1 MVVDAPRGVE
11 THEREIQRNLDAQ
24 AGVAI
29 PGLPF
34 DVVVTHVLREDNL
47 PDPADIARIRVVSR
61 GMRDAVDATGRR
73 IAELGEDDAVSRGCS
88 TKLRCLQRQ
97 GRLSRKENLCQA
109 AARSGQFEELKAL
122 HAENCPW
129 DEETCTGAVEG
140 GHLEVLR
147 WARAN
152 GYWWDA
158 STRQR
163 AGISMCCSGRSQTDA
178 RGAYAAEGGQLDVLQ
193 WARANGCPWDGSTC
207 AGAAEGGHLDVLQ
220 WARANGCPWNETTC
234 EYAVKGGKFELY
246 KWARANGCTWI
257 GRWRIW
263 SAMQNGHHH
272 LARWIKAIA

>member
-1 MVVDAPRGVE
+1 M
-11 THEREIQRNLDAQ
+11 HEA
-24 AGVAI
+24 VA
-29 PGLPF
+29 
-34 DVVVTHVLREDNL
+34 
-47 PDPADIARIRVVSR
+47 
-61 GMRDAVDATGRR
+61 ATGRPVYDASNPWHVAMR
-73 IAELGEDDAVSRGCS
+73 GDLPTLKLMHQRGEISRGS
-88 TKLRCLQRQ
+88 TKKMCLW
-97 GRLSRKENLCQA
+97 
-109 AARSGQFEELKAL
+109 AAR
-122 HAENCPW
+122 
-129 DEETCTGAVEG
+129 G
-140 GHLEVLR
+140 GHLEVLQ

-152 GYWWDA
+152 GCPWDA

-207 AGAAEGGHLDVLQ
+207 AGAAEGGQLDVLQ

>member
-88 TKLRCLQRQ
+88 TTLRCLQRQ

-122 HAENCPW
+122 RAENCPW
-129 DEETCTGAVEG
+129 DEETC
-140 GHLEVLR
+140 
-147 WARAN
+147 
-152 GYWWDA
+152 
-158 STRQR
+158 
-163 AGISMCCSGRSQTDA
+163 
-178 RGAYAAEGGQLDVLQ
+178 AYAAEGGYLEVLQWARTNRCPWNEETCAIAAEGGHLEMLQ
-193 WARANGCPWDGSTC
+193 WARANGCPWDWETC
-207 AGAAEGGHLDVLQ
+207 TMAAEGGHLEVLQWARANCCPCNKFTCEWAAGHGHLEVLQ
-220 WARANGCPWNETTC
+220 WARANGRPWDGNTLIAART
-234 EYAVKGGKFELY
+234 KGHLELV
-246 KWARANGCTWI
+246 TW
-257 GRWRIW
+257 
-263 SAMQNGHHH
+263 SP
-272 LARWIKAIA
+272 